1 VHAFL
6 DHALPIAFAH
16 RGGTE
21 AAPENTLA
29 AFRAAYDIGIRYLE
43 TDAHLTK
50 DGVVVAF
57 HDATLDR
64 ATDRTGAISDLTAAQ
79 VAEARVGGTERVPL
93 LAELFEEFPDARLNL
108 DAKSDA
114 VVEPLGDL
122 IERCDAVD
130 RVCVGSF
137 AISRLHAF
145 RRRFGPRLCTVM
157 GPAET
162 ARLRVASLT
171 THFAGTREV
180 PCAQV
185 PIRQRGVTI
194 VDRRFV
200 ATAHKLSIAVH
211 VWTVDDAAEMG
222 RLVTMGVDGIMTD
235 RPSVLKHVLVGR
247 GLWR

>member
-1 VHAFL
+1 MHAFL

-29 AFRAAYDIGIRYLE
+29 AFRAAYDIGFRYLE

-50 DGVVVAF
+50 DGVIVAF

-64 ATDRTGAISDLTAAQ
+64 ATDATGAISDLTAAE
-79 VAEARVGGTERVPL
+79 VARAKVGGTEPVPL
-93 LAELFEEFPDARLNL
+93 LTDLFEEFPDARINI

-122 IERCDAVD
+122 IERLDAID
-130 RVCVGSF
+130 RVCIGSF

-145 RRRFGPRLCTVM
+145 RERFGSRLCTVM
-157 GPAET
+157 GPAEA

-171 THFAGTREV
+171 THLAGSRAV

-185 PIRQRGVTI
+185 PPRQRGVTI
-194 VDRRFV
+194 VDRRLV
-200 ATAHKLSIAVH
+200 STAHRLGVAVH
-211 VWTVDDAAEMG
+211 VWTIDDAAEMG